1 MPCASPATSEPRALW
16 ICQPVLS
23 SGQSLA
29 WFAYGARPE
38 SQPRKRTKYPG
49 HTALASQEGDSTVCL
64 AKNPARGFAR
74 HNELDTMPRRKRT
87 RFGSGRELRE
97 AAQNDFGRSLS
108 AEEWSRVDPANTYGH
123 DAEYEVADLD
133 DLLELMRSLPGCAS
147 AGVERP
153 RADHRRGTPDQFCG
167 AASPAVRSC
176 LSFTER
182 G

>member
-16 ICQPVLS
+16 IRQPVLS

-29 WFAYGARPE
+29 WFAYGARPD

-64 AKNPARGFAR
+64 AKNSGLGFAQ

-97 AAQNDFGRSLS
+97 AAQNDFGRWLS
-108 AEEWSRVDPANTYGH
+108 AEEWSLIEPTNTYEL
-123 DAEYEVADLD
+123 DAEYDEPDLD
-133 DLLELMRSLPGCAS
+133 DLLKSMRSLLG
-147 AGVERP
+147 RP
-153 RADHRRGTPDQFCG
+153 KQ
-167 AASPAVRSC
+167 S
-176 LSFTER
+176 LQ
-182 G
+182 